1 MLSAIIEEG
10 FQAIVKILYSI
21 SVSKTYAT
29 ASEVAIALSPYGRWD
44 FSCIEVKLELNM
56 LVPVFLLN
64 AVVVPSESV
73 SQDFL
78 LCSGPTFIVGLRDM
92 RKSAGC

>member
-21 SVSKTYAT
+21 SVSKTHAT
-29 ASEVAIALSPYGRWD
+29 ASEVATVLSPYGRRD
-44 FSCIEVKLELNM
+44 FSCIKVKLELNM

-73 SQDFL
+73 SQDFP

-92 RKSAGC
+92 RKLAGC